1 MSDFLWAVLAVGGS
15 VGMAILVGAIIELM
29 VSGWFD
35 DKQRG
40 KEDERV

>member
-1 MSDFLWAVLAVGGS
+1 MSDFLWAVLAVGGA
-15 VGMAILVGAIIELM
+15 VGMAILVGAIIELV

-40 KEDERV
+40 RKR

>member
-1 MSDFLWAVLAVGGS
+1 MSDFLRDLLAVGGS

-35 DKQRG
+35 DQKRG
-40 KEDERV
+40 TKDE

>member
-1 MSDFLWAVLAVGGS
+1 MSDFLRDLLAVGGS

-40 KEDERV
+40 TKDE